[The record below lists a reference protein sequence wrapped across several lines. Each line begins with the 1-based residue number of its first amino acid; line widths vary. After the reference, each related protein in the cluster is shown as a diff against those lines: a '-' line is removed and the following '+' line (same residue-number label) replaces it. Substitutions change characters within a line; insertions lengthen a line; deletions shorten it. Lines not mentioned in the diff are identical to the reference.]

1 MFSNQKRLN
10 IAFILDTNSINWY
23 LYDLIKWCKYS
34 ENFNIVCIFKNSSQ
48 DKTKKPKNLINKIFF
63 HIIEKGIF
71 GIVDMFFWKYLNIF
85 EVKEITKQT
94 DRYQK
99 HFENYKFQIFD
110 LKTIFLKPD
119 LFPENKKNKFIYRY
133 QYEEIKIIKN
143 LNLDLIVNGS
153 EKVLKGE
160 ILNSTRMGIIS
171 IHHGDNRFYR
181 GGPGGFWEVFHSEKK
196 SGYIIQILNENLDA
210 GLVIYRSNFDTKRSF
225 IENQMNIA
233 EEGNIG
239 YKKIL
244 EYISIKNKIPNVE
257 KNILYSKKIYRM
269 PKFWHLIIYIV
280 KKYCK
285 IS

>member
-1 MFSNQKRLN
+1 MFSNQKKLN

-23 LYDLIKWCKYS
+23 MYDLIKWCKNS

-48 DKTKKPKNLINKIFF
+48 DKVKKPKNLLNKIFF
-63 HIIEKGIF
+63 HIIDKGIF

-85 EVKEITKQT
+85 EVKEITKKT

-119 LFPENKKNKFIYRY
+119 LFPKNKKNKFIYRY

-181 GGPGGFWEVFHSEKK
+181 GGPGGFWEVFHSEIK

-244 EYISIKNKIPNVE
+244 EYISIKNKIPKVE

-269 PKFWHLIIYIV
+269 PKFWHIIIYIV
-280 KKYCK
+280 KKFC
-285 IS
+285 